1 MTDCIPLLQVRQKKY
16 EVLDNKRSLN
26 GVVTITTVTNLQ
38 NSNEFNQNQVDSISS
53 LLCSKLKLH
62 GKYS

>member
-1 MTDCIPLLQVRQKKY
+1 MTDSISMVQVRQKKY

-38 NSNEFNQNQVDSISS
+38 SSNEFNQNQVPPFLSICV
-53 LLCSKLKLH
+53 LN
-62 GKYS
+62 